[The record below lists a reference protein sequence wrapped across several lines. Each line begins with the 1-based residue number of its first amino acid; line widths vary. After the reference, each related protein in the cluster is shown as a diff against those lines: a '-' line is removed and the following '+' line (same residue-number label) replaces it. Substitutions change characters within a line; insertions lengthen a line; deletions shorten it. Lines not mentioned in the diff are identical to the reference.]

1 MNKYAKWH
9 RNTVCQ
15 HDNTHTTRAGVM
27 SQSVCEED
35 SESHTE
41 LTTGIIILL
50 LVSELL
56 VSELLH
62 VHQGKYS

>member
-35 SESHTE
+35 SE

-62 VHQGKYS
+62 VHQGKHR